1 MADAHSSLS
10 IAKHNTPLI
19 QALYCKANI
28 IMTESEKLLEII
40 LKTNCI
46 EFSKIPERE
55 IRTPDYEVRI
65 DDQLSYWEV
74 KELSENDDEKDI
86 IKTSET
92 GKAQSYCIYSDR
104 VENSI
109 KSASKQ
115 FKGYRVTNCPCVIVI
130 YDARDFAT
138 KDFLLH
144 QKLQSVMLGVADIMQ
159 KPDGNWIEVNR
170 KPGLLTNR
178 MKYVSAIVLASKPSN
193 DLWFYHN
200 PNATISLTNSLT
212 LSFFA
217 KQFKAVKTNK
227 GLEWVAI

>member
-1 MADAHSSLS
+1 M
-10 IAKHNTPLI
+10 I
-19 QALYCKANI
+19 
-28 IMTESEKLLEII
+28 
-40 LKTNCI
+40 
-46 EFSKIPERE
+46 
-55 IRTPDYEVRI
+55 
-65 DDQLSYWEV
+65 
-74 KELSENDDEKDI
+74 
-86 IKTSET
+86 
-92 GKAQSYCIYSDR
+92 
-104 VENSI
+104 
-109 KSASKQ
+109 
-115 FKGYRVTNCPCVIVI
+115 
-130 YDARDFAT
+130 
-138 KDFLLH
+138 
-144 QKLQSVMLGVADIMQ
+144 GVADIMQ